1 MANLSSWAQN
11 SLALYRGNNP
21 QTILRALNIQNK
33 SVVKELMDH
42 FGVTTKEDLAFRL
55 SIGF

>member
-1 MANLSSWAQN
+1 MAKLSTWAQN

-21 QTILRALNIQNK
+21 NTILRALNIQDK
-33 SVVKELMDH
+33 SVVKELMDY
-42 FGVTTKEDLAFRL
+42 FGTKTKEDLAFRL